1 MMHIIDLFWYKFDR
15 STLLGIRYISI
26 YLTENNVCI
35 FSKMAMNE
43 MLRTEFFKFSVR
55 GSSKSKKKN
64 NINMYVIKVAEK
76 DLYIYSTRHTTH
88 VCIYSND
95 WLYWLLSIEPAS
107 NFPKETWFC
116 CPIFLYNTSLDTC
129 NQHGFSLLTYLHVCI
144 YWAKSSALYQAQ
156 LIFLGSLK
164 VADTK

>member
-1 MMHIIDLFWYKFDR
+1 MFVYSAKWQWMRCCVL
-15 STLLGIRYISI
+15 
-26 YLTENNVCI
+26 N
-35 FSKMAMNE
+35 FSSLACVGV
-43 MLRTEFFKFSVR
+43 LRA
-55 GSSKSKKKN
+55 KKN

-144 YWAKSSALYQAQ
+144 SWAKSSDLYQAQ
-156 LIFLGSLK
+156 LNILGSL
-164 VADTK
+164 

>member
-15 STLLGIRYISI
+15 STLFGIRYIYI

-64 NINMYVIKVAEK
+64 DINIYVIKVAEK
-76 DLYIYSTRHTTH
+76 DLYIYWKRHMTM
-88 VCIYSND
+88 CIYSND

-144 YWAKSSALYQAQ
+144 SWAKSSGLYQAQ
-156 LIFLGSLK
+156 LNILGSLL